1 MIGIFSII
9 LAQVFTI
16 QITVS
21 ESRQNKYTIAESS
34 YLSNDYFR
42 AEQYFKS
49 LLEADKFDNFTYLAI
64 ERLFNIAEKVD
75 DSKLFADTNIF
86 LKKID
91 KKKSSNFSFD
101 SLNYTLGRI
110 FFHRG
115 KYREAYQYLKDV
127 DKNSGSYPKAL
138 YLIAASSAVL
148 GKNKPA
154 LILFDR
160 ISTMDGISSQ
170 LKDVS
175 ILAKARILMLLERYD
190 EALVEY
196 QRISTY
202 SPFYIES
209 VKETVWVFMKKRNY
223 PLALTLLESL
233 SFVNME
239 MYLEEEDLFSDD
251 TDSLTNF
258 DLMSLKN
265 IQGDIYLQ
273 NLRFDD
279 ALNSFNEVL
288 GKYNKTKETFKEELG
303 KLKFS
308 SDLTKITSHRINNG
322 KPRLLTTSFRSN
334 MFYSNELYSVILRNW
349 TTQEEKIKLEKAFT
363 LYFSLL
369 TEVERINMSKEKTTD
384 GMRLASQLV
393 VLNKL
398 LKNYLSS
405 IIKFVYVRLDEIGL
419 KAQLGIVDLVYK
431 IKDDQTSKIIDIQ
444 TKKQDFSDAID
455 EKFKGLVK

>member
-1 MIGIFSII
+1 MIGLFFIIFINIFSIR
-9 LAQVFTI
+9 VTI
-16 QITVS
+16 S
-21 ESRQNKYTIAESS
+21 ESRLNKYTIAESS
-34 YLSNDYFR
+34 YLNSDYFR
-42 AEQYFKS
+42 AEYYFKS
-49 LLEADKFDNFTYLAI
+49 LLDAGKIDNYTYQAI
-64 ERLFNIAEKVD
+64 ERLFDIAEKVD
-75 DSKLFADTNIF
+75 DSELFAYTNTF

-91 KKKSSNFSFD
+91 KKKVSNFSFD

-115 KYREAYQYLKDV
+115 KYKEAYGYLKDV
-127 DKNSGSYPKAL
+127 DKTTMSYPKAL

-148 GKNKPA
+148 GKHKPA

-160 ISTMDGISSQ
+160 IATMDGISSQ

-175 ILAKARILMLLERYD
+175 VLAKARMLMLLERYD

-196 QRISTY
+196 QKISTY

-233 SFVNME
+233 SFVNRE
-239 MYLEEEDLFSDD
+239 IYLENEDLATDD
-251 TDSLTNF
+251 TESLTNF

-273 NLRFDD
+273 NLRFDE
-279 ALNSFNEVL
+279 ALNSFNEVMAQ
-288 GKYNKTKETFKEELG
+288 YDKTKETFKEELS

-308 SDLTKITSHRINNG
+308 NDLTRITSHKTEGG
-322 KPRLLTTSFRSN
+322 KPRLLTTNFRSN
-334 MFYSNELYSVILRNW
+334 MFYSSEIYSIILRNW
-349 TTQEEKIKLEKAFT
+349 TTQEEKTKLEKAFT

-369 TEVERINMSKEKTTD
+369 TEVNRIKLSNEKTPD
-384 GMRLASQLV
+384 ELRLVSKLE

-444 TKKQDFSDAID
+444 TKKQDFSDSVD
-455 EKFKGLVK
+455 DKFKGLIK